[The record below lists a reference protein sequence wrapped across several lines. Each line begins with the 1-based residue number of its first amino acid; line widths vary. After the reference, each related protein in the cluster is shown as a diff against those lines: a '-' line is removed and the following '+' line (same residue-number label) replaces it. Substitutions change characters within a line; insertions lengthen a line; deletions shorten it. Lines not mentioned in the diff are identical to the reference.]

1 MNRKHKL
8 IASLLAV
15 SLTIGA
21 GYYLI
26 SPKAIVSN
34 LSETEYD
41 ELIVSLSSIRISLAQ
56 LRLRVPV
63 QSYTL
68 VNIGQERVPIR

>member
-15 SLTIGA
+15 PLTIGA

-26 SPKAIVSN
+26 SPKVIVSN

-41 ELIVSLSSIRISLAQ
+41 ELIVSLPSIRISLAQ
-56 LRLRVPV
+56 LRLRVAV

-68 VNIGQERVPIR
+68 VNIVSDQ

>member
-15 SLTIGA
+15 PLTIGA

-26 SPKAIVSN
+26 SPKVIVSN

-41 ELIVSLSSIRISLAQ
+41 ELIVSLPSIRISLAQ

-63 QSYTL
+63 QSNTL